1 MSVDAA
7 ERLKA
12 REDFL
17 RLMSHEIRTPLNG
30 VIGMLGLLAR
40 TRLDGAQRAYL
51 GAARDSAEHLLW
63 LVNDL
68 LDFARIEAG
77 KVELEASPLSVE
89 HLVQGVTELL
99 SPKAHE
105 KGLDIAWTVDEDVP
119 DVLADDGRLRQIL
132 FNLAGNAVK
141 FTETGGVLVAVSC
154 AGTKKTGKT
163 ELATL
168 HFAVS
173 DTGPG
178 VPAGAREKVFEEFGH
193 ADPQHAVKFGGA
205 GLGLAVVKRLV
216 EAMNGVVGLD
226 SNEGEGATFW
236 FEAAFPITERVKRE
250 ATLATLRVGVAS
262 PSEYVREAAA
272 GQLLACGAA
281 AILGDG
287 VDVVVEA
294 TEEQSVVL
302 VDHALAPQGSL
313 AQRPKLRKALIL
325 LKPEERE
332 LIERYRGAG
341 WNGYLIKPLR
351 RTSVS
356 ARVLAALNTS
366 TASLRAPP
374 GPEDERVSP
383 ATVAGVRVLIA
394 EDNPVNA
401 LLVQALLKRE
411 GCTVELAGTG
421 EEALQAL
428 ARSRYDLVLM
438 DMRMPGM
445 DGTAAT
451 RKMRASGD
459 ETPVIALTANAFEE
473 DRKSCLEAGMNAF
486 LSKPVDA
493 AALKTALA
501 RWTNRDSRVKLAS

>member
-12 REDFL
+12 REEFL

-30 VIGMLGLLAR
+30 VIGMLGLLTR

-77 KVELEASPLSVE
+77 KVELEAAPVCVE
-89 HLVQGVTELL
+89 HLVQGVSELL
-99 SPKAHE
+99 SPKAHD
-105 KGLDIAWTVDEDVP
+105 KGLDIAWAVDEDVP
-119 DVLADDGRLRQIL
+119 DILADDGRLRQIL

-141 FTETGGVLVAVSC
+141 FTETGGVLIQVAC
-154 AGTKKTGKT
+154 AGIKKAR
-163 ELATL
+163 ATL
-168 HFAVS
+168 RFSVR

-178 VPAGAREKVFEEFGH
+178 VPTDARERVFEEFGH
-193 ADPQHAVKFGGA
+193 ADPQHAIKYGGA

-216 EAMNGVVGLD
+216 EAMEGVVGID
-226 SNEGEGATFW
+226 SKFGHGAEFW
-236 FEAAFPITERVKRE
+236 FEASFPITEGLPRE
-250 ATLATLRVGVAS
+250 MELKGLRVGVAS
-262 PSEYVREAAA
+262 SSDLVREAAA
-272 GQLLACGAA
+272 GQLLASGAA
-281 AILGDG
+281 AILGDS
-287 VDVVVEA
+287 VDAVVEA
-294 TEEQSVVL
+294 TAQDGLIL
-302 VDHALAPQGSL
+302 VDHALAPHGGL
-313 AQRPKLRKALIL
+313 APRPKHRKALIL

-341 WNGYLIKPLR
+341 WSGYLIKPLR
-351 RTSVS
+351 RTSLAS
-356 ARVLAALNTS
+356 RVLAALNS
-366 TASLRAPP
+366 ANCPVK
-374 GPEDERVSP
+374 GPHSAEDERIAP

-421 EEALQAL
+421 DEALQAL

-445 DGTAAT
+445 DGIAAT
-451 RKMRASGD
+451 RSLRARGD
-459 ETPVIALTANAFEE
+459 ETPIIALTANAFEE
-473 DRKSCLEAGMNAF
+473 DRKMCLEAGMNAF
-486 LSKPVDA
+486 LTKPVDA
-493 AALKTALA
+493 AALKTALT